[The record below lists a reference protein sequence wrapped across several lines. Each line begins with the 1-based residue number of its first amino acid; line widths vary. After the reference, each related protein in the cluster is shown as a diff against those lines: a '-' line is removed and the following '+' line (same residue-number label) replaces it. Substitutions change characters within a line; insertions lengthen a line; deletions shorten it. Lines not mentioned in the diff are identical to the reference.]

1 LIPTDPF
8 DIGRRHRYNN
18 IGPEKGDTGY
28 DAALIQKQFKIV
40 TGHQGGSG
48 FWTGAETVLASPLPS
63 SHFSLIFVLMLSS
76 EKKARKTL
84 LMSAFCRTDP
94 SKRHWPSRS
103 CPEWNGGT
111 PAV

>member
-1 LIPTDPF
+1 MIPTDPF

-48 FWTGAETVLASPLPS
+48 FWTGAETVLASLDRNCPS
-63 SHFSLIFVLMLSS
+63 LLLIFLLS
-76 EKKARKTL
+76 L
-84 LMSAFCRTDP
+84 C
-94 SKRHWPSRS
+94 
-103 CPEWNGGT
+103 
-111 PAV
+111 